1 MTSAISV
8 DSISKCYRIR
18 QSARGKYGTDL
29 ADDLV
34 HLFGS
39 IVRGRIPRS
48 SFHEFWALRDVSLEI
63 RPGETVALLGPN
75 GAGKSTL
82 LKILSRVV
90 RPTSGSATLKGRVGS
105 LLEVGTG
112 FHPDLTGRA
121 NVFLAGA
128 ILGLSRAEIRRRF
141 DEIVDFAGVEAFV
154 DTPVKRYS
162 SGMYTRLAFSVAAHL
177 EADIL
182 LVDEVLAVGDAQF
195 QRKCLGRMDA
205 VASEGRTVVFVSH
218 NLAQVRSLCR
228 RGIVFEKGRLSLDT
242 GIDEAISG
250 YLSSLGGSSPSCWI
264 APPDHAREA
273 PMRFLRVGVA
283 GGGVEELAVR
293 GTDAPIDLEFDIE
306 IDRRERSAQ
315 LAVRI
320 VNDEGLPVLTT
331 APEDVGLDFCSAVG
345 RRKLGVRI
353 PAGLLAPGRYSCLC
367 NLHIPGV
374 VSFDLLDGV
383 PAFEVQETR
392 TTTRGDDHRKGVVAP
407 RLDWN
412 LE

>member
-1 MTSAISV
+1 MTAIQV
-8 DSISKCYRIR
+8 DSLSKCYKIR
-18 QSARGKYGTDL
+18 QSARGRYGTDL
-29 ADDLV
+29 ADDLA
-34 HLFGS
+34 HILGS
-39 IVRGRIPRS
+39 LARGRVPRAT
-48 SFHEFWALRDVSLEI
+48 FQEFWALRDVSLEI
-63 RPGETVALLGPN
+63 QPGETVALLGPN

-90 RPTSGSATLKGRVGS
+90 RPTSGHATLKGRLGS

-128 ILGLSRAEIRRRF
+128 ILGLSRSEIRRKF
-141 DEIVDFAGVEAFV
+141 DEIVDFAGVDAFV

-205 VASEGRTVVFVSH
+205 VANEGRTVVFVSH

-228 RGIVFEKGRLSLDT
+228 RGIVFEKGRVVRDS
-242 GIDEAISG
+242 GIDDAISG
-250 YLSSLGGSSPSCWI
+250 YLASLGGSSPSYWI
-264 APPDHAREA
+264 APPNHARDA
-273 PMRFLRVGVA
+273 VMRFLRAGVA
-283 GGGVEELAVR
+283 GGGREELAVR
-293 GTDAPIDLEFDIE
+293 GTDAPIDLEFEIE
-306 IDRRERSAQ
+306 VDRCEQSAQ

-320 VNDEGLPVLTT
+320 VNDEGVPILTT
-331 APEDVGLDFCSAVG
+331 APEDVGLDFCSARG
-345 RRKLGVRI
+345 RRRLSVRI
-353 PAGLLAPGRYSCLC
+353 PSGLLAPGRYSCLC
-367 NLHIPGV
+367 NLHMPGV
-374 VSFDLLDGV
+374 VSFDMLDGV

-392 TTTRGDDHRKGVVAP
+392 TATRGDDHRKGVVAP

-412 LE
+412 LV